1 MTSADPPVTQ
11 RGRPFCLR
19 VAFKGAWHEMSEV
32 CSTRVHRPHLGRSAC
47 VQKTAAVMLGFP
59 INGRTPCSRQG
70 LAISGCMAW
79 APLRKHPVSW
89 KPPCLKGQESP
100 CPNGPMPIVANL
112 ELRRLPCAFERTLY
126 TLKPIQPHVPT
137 PNHPAASMVPAS
149 SCFLTKLYKSTS
161 SKP

>member
-1 MTSADPPVTQ
+1 MASADPPVTQ

-70 LAISGCMAW
+70 LAISGRMAW

-100 CPNGPMPIVANL
+100 CPNGPMPIVANCGTSETSL
-112 ELRRLPCAFERTLY
+112 CLRAYAVHTQTNTASR
-126 TLKPIQPHVPT
+126 
-137 PNHPAASMVPAS
+137 PNTEPS
-149 SCFLTKLYKSTS
+149 SSQYGAC
-161 SKP
+161 